1 MKLLKTSIIP
11 IAVVLILAYLGKYI
25 YTVDD
30 RVDWLRLCLV
40 FGIPFGV
47 PYMLFLIPIGG
58 NPTCSITIMV
68 INVLIGALFGCIIAV
83 FALVRAVF
91 FLFGWIINRRA

>member
-1 MKLLKTSIIP
+1 MKLMKTSIIP
-11 IAVVLILAYLGKYI
+11 IAVILSLAYLGKYI
-25 YTVDD
+25 YLVDG

-47 PYMLFLIPIGG
+47 PYMFFVIPIGD

-68 INVLIGALFGCIIAV
+68 IYVFIGALFGCIIVV
-83 FALVRAVF
+83 FALIRAVF
-91 FLFGWIINRRA
+91 SLFDWIISRLG

>member
-1 MKLLKTSIIP
+1 MKLMKTSIIP
-11 IAVVLILAYLGKYI
+11 IAVILSLAYLGKYI
-25 YTVDD
+25 YLVDG

-47 PYMLFLIPIGG
+47 PYMFFVIPIGD

-68 INVLIGALFGCIIAV
+68 INVFIGALFGCIIVV
-83 FALVRAVF
+83 FALIRAVF
-91 FLFGWIINRRA
+91 SLFDWIISRLG